1 MGNTKEVWQVE
12 DAALKT
18 TMQFF
23 ADELLPY
30 FNIEGE
36 VVGFGPTELVRLE
49 LQKLFQDFNLVM
61 ADGTWKHFEFQSTD
75 KGVHDLKR
83 FRSYEALTGY
93 QNDVDIYTYVLYSG
107 QIKNPVTEFQSGF
120 NTYRVQPIIMKGT
133 RVEEVFDNIN
143 AKLQSNQTLTK
154 EDLVPLT
161 LCTLMGGEMSQKDRV
176 TEALKITRL
185 ARDSIVEA
193 DKIEAVV
200 YAMAEKF
207 LDSVTLEQLKEAV
220 GMTRL
225 GQMMYN
231 DGIEKAKYENAK
243 NLLGLLSDEVIA
255 EKIGLPLETVQN
267 LHLEKATQEQ

>member
-1 MGNTKEVWQVE
+1 
-12 DAALKT
+12 
-18 TMQFF
+18 
-23 ADELLPY
+23 
-30 FNIEGE
+30 
-36 VVGFGPTELVRLE
+36 
-49 LQKLFQDFNLVM
+49 
-61 ADGTWKHFEFQSTD
+61 
-75 KGVHDLKR
+75 
-83 FRSYEALTGY
+83 
-93 QNDVDIYTYVLYSG
+93 
-107 QIKNPVTEFQSGF
+107 
-120 NTYRVQPIIMKGT
+120 MKGT
-133 RVEEVFDNIN
+133 RVEEVFDTIN

-231 DGIEKAKYENAK
+231 DGVEKGIERNKNENAK
-243 NLLGLLSDEVIA
+243 NLLGLLADEVIA
-255 EKIGLPLETVQN
+255 EKIGLSLETVQK
-267 LHLEKATQEQ
+267 LHLEGTSQEE